1 MTAAAL
7 SDLEIPLADGTRLS
21 GDLYLPDGHA
31 RGPVLVSYYPY
42 RTDDI
47 IGSLFARTRAG
58 LGQRGY
64 PTLFVDMAGTG
75 ASEGSYGESFD
86 LPREGRD
93 CAEVIEWAAG
103 QDWCDGTVGA
113 WGVSYGGMTALA
125 AAAARPP
132 HLRAIAAVYA
142 TTDMYR
148 DTIAPGGSPA
158 MLGRY
163 AWAAHMVALGLCP
176 PTRQDPGGRWERI
189 WRQRMQRLG
198 TGQPHALAWQAHPD
212 RDDYWQARVV
222 DASAI
227 DVPTMLIGGWAD
239 AYADAILRTHA
250 QVGGPKR
257 LIMGPWMHVLPHLSQ
272 YQPHDWVGAMADWW
286 DTHLRPVEPHTEPD
300 PPVLFFTGGG
310 GWRAARQW
318 PPDGVSS
325 RQFFLTGHGL
335 AGSPPATAGRHD
347 YRGDPLVGLT
357 AGIWDPF
364 GTGHGWPGEQSSDD
378 ARSLTFTSDPL
389 PEPLLVAGG
398 PEADLYLDLP
408 PGTELHLVARI
419 CMVSP
424 DGRSTLITRGWL
436 RIPPDGRDTPRA
448 ARMITITLGA
458 AAFELPAGSRVR
470 LCVACADFPHIWPS
484 PVNPA
489 LGLVTGPGTPSV
501 LRLPVSGETGRAD
514 TPAAVA
520 GPPAEPDT
528 GWVTDGEPVYRVTQD
543 NAAAETAVTFGA
555 RSRLQPPSGADL
567 HLDETFTARVS
578 SGRPAGATVLAQVS
592 ISLRLPGGERVQI
605 TVRSTS
611 RRRSSV
617 IAASV
622 SLDETIVLD
631 QRWAGGP
638 AEEPASPPHP

>member
-1 MTAAAL
+1 VQ

-31 RGPVLVSYYPY
+31 PGPVLVSYYPY

-47 IGSLFARTRAG
+47 IGSLFEHTRIGLAR
-58 LGQRGY
+58 RGY

-75 ASEGSYGESFD
+75 ASGGSYGESFD

-93 CAEVIEWAAG
+93 CAEIIEWAAR

-125 AAAARPP
+125 AAASRPP

-176 PTRQDPGGRWERI
+176 PTRQDPGGHWERI
-189 WRQRMQRLG
+189 WRQRLQRLE

-227 DVPTMLIGGWAD
+227 EVPAMLIGGWTD
-239 AYADAILRTHA
+239 AYADAILHA
-250 QVGGPKR
+250 HSQVGGPKR

-272 YQPHDWVGAMADWW
+272 YQPYDWVGAMADWW
-286 DTHLRPVEPHTEPD
+286 DTHLRREPPRPQPD
-300 PPVLFFTGGG
+300 PPVLFFTSGG

-318 PPDGVSS
+318 PPEGVLS
-325 RQFFLTGHGL
+325 RQFFLAGHRL
-335 AGSPPATAGRHD
+335 AATPPDTPGRRD
-347 YRGDPLVGLT
+347 YHADPLVGLT

-364 GTGHGWPGEQSSDD
+364 GTGHGWPEEQSSDD

-389 PEPLLVAGG
+389 PEPLLVAGS

-408 PGTELHLVARI
+408 PDTELNLVARV

-424 DGRSTLITRGWL
+424 DGRSTLITTGW
-436 RIPPDGRDTPRA
+436 RRVPPGGGDAHPA
-448 ARMITITLGA
+448 AQMITVTLGA

-484 PVNPA
+484 PSNPA
-489 LGLVTGPGTPSV
+489 LGLVTGPGMTSV
-501 LRLPVSGETGRAD
+501 LRLPASGRTGRAD

-520 GPPAEPDT
+520 RPPAEPDT
-528 GWVTDGEPVYRVTQD
+528 GWVTDGEPLYRVTQD
-543 NAAAETAVTFGA
+543 KAADETAVTFGA

-567 HLDETFTARVS
+567 RLDESFTARVS
-578 SGRPAGATVLAQVS
+578 PGRPAGATVLGQVD
-592 ISLRLPGGERVQI
+592 ISLRLSGGERVQVA
-605 TVRSTS
+605 VRSTS
-611 RRRSSV
+611 HRRSSA

-622 SLDETIVLD
+622 TLDGTTLLD
-631 QRWAGGP
+631 QRWAGGS
-638 AEEPASPPHP
+638 AEEHARPAHP